1 MGARVVIG
9 GRLMAART
17 ESPLV
22 RGEYDTRAGGDARHR
37 RVHPGVVDD
46 LIATASIG
54 PATRLLDVGCGTGN
68 YAAELSERCGCRVSG
83 VDPSAAML
91 ENASGAAPWEALFV
105 GAAESLP
112 FPDAAFDVVISTDV
126 IHHVGDRNA
135 Y

>member
-1 MGARVVIG
+1 MHAMTQPIAV
-9 GRLMAART
+9 
-17 ESPLV
+17 P
-22 RGEYDTRAGGDARHR
+22 GEYDSRAEAYARHR
-37 RVHPGVVDD
+37 RGHPHAVNEI
-46 LIATASIG
+46 IATASIG

-91 ENASGAAPWEALFV
+91 ENASEATPWEALFV

-112 FPDAAFDVVISTDV
+112 FPDATFDVVISTDV

-135 Y
+135 YF